1 MLFGANNFLLM
12 NILFLTVS
20 RITDINERGIY
31 TDLIRKFRDE
41 GHKIVI
47 VAPSERRFNIQTNFS
62 TKDGVQILN
71 VRTLNIQKSNI
82 LEKGISTILL
92 EYQFKHAVKKYINN
106 IKFDLILYSTP
117 PITLTKVIKKIKLR
131 DNAKTYLLLKDIFPQ
146 NAVDLGMIKYN
157 GLFHRYFRKKEK
169 KLYAIS
175 DYIGCMSP
183 ANVTYLIKNNPQINP
198 SIVEVCPNS
207 IEPKTFSKDSI
218 ITKLIYSKYG
228 IPENSNI
235 FIYGGNLGKPQGI
248 SFLLDILTSN
258 ASNSQVFFIIVGS
271 GTEYNIVAQWFY
283 KNHPKNALLISN
295 LEKFEYDQLVSVCD
309 VGLIF
314 LDKRFTIP
322 NYPSRLLSY
331 LENKMPV
338 IASTDTNSDIGI
350 IAEENGFGFRVLS
363 GDVETFNKL
372 IDYLT
377 SNSNIIKDMGEK
389 GHAFLMSNYLV
400 RNSYDIIINHYK

>member
-1 MLFGANNFLLM
+1 MFGANNFLLM

-47 VAPSERRFNIQTNFS
+47 VSPSERRFNIQTNFS

-71 VRTLNIQKSNI
+71 VKTLNIQKTNI
-82 LEKGISTILL
+82 FEKGISTILL
-92 EYQFKHAVKKYINN
+92 EYQYMNAVKKYVHDV
-106 IKFDLILYSTP
+106 KFELILYSTP
-117 PITLTKVIKKIKLR
+117 PITLTKVIKKIKLK

-146 NAVDLGMIKYN
+146 NAVDLGMIKKN
-157 GLFHRYFRKKEK
+157 GLLHRYFRKKEK
-169 KLYAIS
+169 KLYAVS

-198 SIVEVCPNS
+198 EIVEICPNS
-207 IEPKTFSKDSI
+207 IEPKTFYKDSI
-218 ITKLIYSKYG
+218 LKKLLFSKFG
-228 IPENSNI
+228 IPENSTV

-248 SFLLDILTSN
+248 NFLLDILTSN
-258 ASNSQVFFIIVGS
+258 ASNNQVFFIIVGS
-271 GTEYNIVAQWFY
+271 GTEFNIVEQWFD
-283 KNHPKNALLISN
+283 KNHPKNALLITS
-295 LEKFEYDQLVSVCD
+295 LEKSEYDQLVGVCD

-314 LDKRFTIP
+314 LDNRFTIP

-338 IASTDTNSDIGI
+338 IASTDTNSDVGI

-363 GDVETFNKL
+363 GDIKNFNKL

-377 SNSNIIKDMGEK
+377 SNKNIIEEMGKK
-389 GHAFLMSNYLV
+389 GHEFLMLNYLV
-400 RNSYDIIINHYK
+400 ENSYNAIMNHY